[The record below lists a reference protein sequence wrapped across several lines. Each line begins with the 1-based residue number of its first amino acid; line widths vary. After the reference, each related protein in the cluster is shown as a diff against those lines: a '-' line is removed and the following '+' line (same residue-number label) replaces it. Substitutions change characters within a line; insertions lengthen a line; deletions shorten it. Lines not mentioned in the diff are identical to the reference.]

1 MKYFFLI
8 TFLSL
13 LNLTVDA
20 QVEKDS
26 LGFER
31 FLYQEGD
38 TTYLM
43 KKYFMVFL
51 KSGAVRSQNEEEAQ
65 KIQAAHLA
73 HLDSLAKI
81 GVLDIAGP
89 FGDDGEV
96 RGVLILRVS
105 SFEEAEALC
114 MADPAVKAK
123 RLTVEVHPWWAAEG
137 SKLR

>member
-1 MKYFFLI
+1 MKYFFLFI
-8 TFLSL
+8 FFGL

-20 QVEKDS
+20 QAEKDS

-31 FLYQEGD
+31 FLYTEGD
-38 TTYLM
+38 TTYTM

-51 KSGAVRSQNEEEAQ
+51 KSGEVRSQNPEEAQ

-89 FGDDGEV
+89 FGDDGEI
-96 RGVLILRVS
+96 RGIVILRVPS
-105 SFEEAEALC
+105 LEKAEVLC
-114 MADPAVKAK
+114 NADPAVKTK
-123 RLTVEVHPWWAAEG
+123 RLKVEVHPWWAAEG
-137 SKLR
+137 SRLR

>member
-1 MKYFFLI
+1 MKYLFLVLC
-8 TFLSL
+8 FCL
-13 LNLTVDA
+13 LNLSVDA

-38 TTYLM
+38 TTYVM

-51 KSGAVRSQNEEEAQ
+51 KSGEVRSQNEQEAKQ
-65 KIQAAHLA
+65 IQAAHLA
-73 HLDSLAKI
+73 HLDSLSKI

-89 FGDDGEV
+89 FGDDSEV
-96 RGVLILRVS
+96 RGILILRVPS
-105 SFEEAEALC
+105 LEEAKALC

-123 RLTVEVHPWWAAEG
+123 RLAVEVHPWWAAEG
-137 SKLR
+137 SQLR